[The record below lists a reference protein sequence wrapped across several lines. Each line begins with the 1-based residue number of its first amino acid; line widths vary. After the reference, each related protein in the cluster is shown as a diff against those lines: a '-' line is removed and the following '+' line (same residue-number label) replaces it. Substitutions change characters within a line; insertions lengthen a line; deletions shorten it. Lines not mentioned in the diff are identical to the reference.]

1 MLVNK
6 RNVLCFFLLVMVSC
20 ALTAGGS
27 KEAQGALKS
36 YNFKL
41 GFNTTAES
49 VRGEMAKEFKRIL
62 ETESNGRLKVDIFP
76 AEALGSEQEQIEG
89 VLVGS
94 QDFSFPGG
102 GAMANVDSI
111 FGAISLP
118 FLTTGYDDAHSKMD
132 GAIGDYWKKV
142 AEGYGY
148 KILGFGDL
156 GFAQI
161 SNAKRPINKLEDM
174 RGLKMRSPNE
184 PVLIG
189 SMQSLGASVVT
200 LPFTE
205 LYLALQQGVADG
217 QFNPLDAIYQT
228 KFHEVQNYL
237 ALVNIFCYNI
247 NFITSQKL
255 WAELDDEAK
264 VIVQKGAKAAIQISR
279 DYYIN
284 ADAQYLEKLKPFF
297 KEITS
302 PDTAEFRKA
311 VSPVYDN
318 FAKNVPADFMELLK

>member
-1 MLVNK
+1 MLVRK
-6 RNVLCFFLLVMVSC
+6 TIGISLVLLLMVSLVLF
-20 ALTAGGS
+20 AAGS
-27 KEAQGALKS
+27 KDTQETLKS
-36 YNFKL
+36 YTFKL

-62 ETESNGRLKVDIFP
+62 ESESNGRLKVEIFP

-102 GAMANVDSI
+102 GAMANVNRV

-132 GAIGDYWKKV
+132 GAIGDYWKKT
-142 AEGYGY
+142 AESHGY
-148 KILGFGDL
+148 KLLGIGDL

-161 SNAKRPINKLEDM
+161 TNAKKPVNSVADM

-189 SMQSLGASVVT
+189 SMQNLGASVVT

-228 KFHEVQNYL
+228 KFHEVQDYL
-237 ALVNIFCYNI
+237 AIVNIFCYNI

-255 WAELDDEAK
+255 WNELDAEAK
-264 VIVQKGAKAAIQISR
+264 TIVQKAADSAIQISR
-279 DYYIN
+279 QYYIN
-284 ADAQYLEKLKPFF
+284 ADAKYLDMLRPYF
-297 KEITS
+297 KEITQ
-302 PDTAEFRKA
+302 PDTSEFRKA
-311 VSPVYDN
+311 VAPVYEN
-318 FAKNVPADFMELLK
+318 FAKNVPSDFMELLK

>member
-1 MLVNK
+1 MSLK
-6 RNVLCFFLLVMVSC
+6 KTVMVVLVLSLV
-20 ALTAGGS
+20 AVAAVFAGGAA
-27 KEAQGALKS
+27 EDEGGLKS
-36 YNFKL
+36 YTFKL

-49 VRGEMAKEFKRIL
+49 VRGEMAQEFKRVI
-62 ETESNGRLKVDIFP
+62 EAESNGRLKVEIFP

-94 QDFSFPGG
+94 QDFSLPGG
-102 GAMANVDSI
+102 GAMANVDPI
-111 FGAISLP
+111 FGAITLP

-132 GAIGDYWKKV
+132 GAIGDYWKKA
-142 AEGYGY
+142 AEGHGY

-161 SNAKRPINKLEDM
+161 TNSKRAINSVSDM
-174 RGLKMRSPNE
+174 SGLKMRSPNE

-189 SMQSLGASVVT
+189 SMQNLGSSVVT

-228 KFHEVQNYL
+228 KFHEVQDYL

-247 NFITSQKL
+247 NFITSQNL
-255 WAELDDEAK
+255 WNSLDGEAQA
-264 VIVQKGAKAAIQISR
+264 IIQKAADSAIQLSR
-279 DYYIN
+279 EYYVK
-284 ADAQYLEKLKPFF
+284 ADAEYLELLRPYLK
-297 KEITS
+297 EVTQ

-311 VSPVYDN
+311 VSPVYEK
-318 FAKNVPADFMELLK
+318 FAQNVPADFMELL